1 MSDPKPAKMLL
12 HQYAK
17 RAEKDPRTEDDRK
30 HVKSKIPAVGPRKKV
45 FSYGNYG
52 LFSTVLASLLLDMR
66 PDDWF
71 YTFVQK

>member
-17 RAEKDPRTEDDRK
+17 RAEKDPRMEDDRK

-52 LFSTVLASLLLDMR
+52 LFSTVLASYNNHWILDM
-66 PDDWF
+66 
-71 YTFVQK
+71 